1 MGRMTTQS
9 SREPLDHL
17 CRFFFLLY
25 FCVHFYWLQFLN
37 LVPLSLLTSFPTP
50 HFPSFSIPVP
60 CPCCPH
66 SPCCPLSSSPC
77 ALFLLSPQFLPLCP
91 VPVVPSFPPPVPC
104 CPLISSPCALSLLF
118 PLLSPHSLPLSL
130 LSPCFPSFP
139 PPVPCPC
146 YPLIS
151 SPCALSLLSPHFPP
165 PVPCPCCP
173 PCCPLISSPMPCPPL
188 SPLFPLISSPV
199 PSLLTPSCPKTLG
212 SSFQI
217 FKPS

>member
-91 VPVVPSFPPPVPC
+91 VPVVPSFPPP
-104 CPLISSPCALSLLF
+104 
-118 PLLSPHSLPLSL
+118 
-130 LSPCFPSFP
+130 
-139 PPVPCPC
+139 
-146 YPLIS
+146 
-151 SPCALSLLSPHFPP
+151 CALSLLSPLLSPHFLPYALSPIIP
-165 PVPCPCCP
+165 PVSPHFLPCALPSY
-173 PCCPLISSPMPCPPL
+173 PLL
-188 SPLFPLISSPV
+188 SQDFGVILPNFQAILNV
-199 PSLLTPSCPKTLG
+199 PK
-212 SSFQI
+212 
-217 FKPS
+217 